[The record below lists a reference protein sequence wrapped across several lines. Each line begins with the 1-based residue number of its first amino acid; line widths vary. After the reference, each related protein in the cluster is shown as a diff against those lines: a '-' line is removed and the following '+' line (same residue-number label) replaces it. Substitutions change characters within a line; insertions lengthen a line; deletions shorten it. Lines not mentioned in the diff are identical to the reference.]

1 MSHFLTLTKSE
12 QKIQLQCMFSLSFF
26 DSSTGLSIKSKPFKI
41 NIILPIVL
49 VLVSSHISFE
59 YRLVYHQI
67 DQLLTVIKID
77 KAKRVK

>member
-1 MSHFLTLTKSE
+1 MSHFLTFTKSE

-26 DSSTGLSIKSKPFKI
+26 DSFMGLSMKSKPFKI
-41 NIILPIVL
+41 NIILSI

-67 DQLLTVIKID
+67 DQLLIVIKIH